1 MLSKRQSHI
10 VDILNNEMRPVTGKD
25 LGKALGVSDRT
36 IRSDV
41 EAINGEYG

>member
-25 LGKALGVSDRT
+25 LGKFCGS
-36 IRSDV
+36 I
-41 EAINGEYG
+41 